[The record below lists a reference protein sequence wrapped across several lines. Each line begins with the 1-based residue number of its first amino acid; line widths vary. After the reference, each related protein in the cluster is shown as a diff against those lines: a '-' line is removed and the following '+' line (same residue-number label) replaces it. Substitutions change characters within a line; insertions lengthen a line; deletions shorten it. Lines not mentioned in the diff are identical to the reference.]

1 MSKFWSNKSIR
12 YLVVGGV
19 STIFAF
25 ITFPLV
31 HYQVFKNTS
40 VISSYILAT
49 FLNVTFSF
57 VGQKFVVFKTS
68 GSIWKD
74 YLAFWIGS
82 ALIIVLGYML
92 LICLINYCELSIFLS
107 NGIVVT
113 LSAIGSFGYH
123 NYITFRST

>member
-1 MSKFWSNKSIR
+1 M
-12 YLVVGGV
+12 GGV

-31 HYQVFKNTS
+31 HYQLFKNTS

-57 VGQKFVVFKTS
+57 VGQKFVVFKTP

-113 LSAIGSFGYH
+113 LSAIGSFVYH
-123 NYITFRST
+123 NYITFRNT